1 LFTVYHMLAPRRKNA
16 LPAKREIYVA
26 GLLMTPVYT
35 HAAHGIAIFECE
47 PYGNVL
53 AASNLPL

>member
-1 LFTVYHMLAPRRKNA
+1 MLAPRRKNA